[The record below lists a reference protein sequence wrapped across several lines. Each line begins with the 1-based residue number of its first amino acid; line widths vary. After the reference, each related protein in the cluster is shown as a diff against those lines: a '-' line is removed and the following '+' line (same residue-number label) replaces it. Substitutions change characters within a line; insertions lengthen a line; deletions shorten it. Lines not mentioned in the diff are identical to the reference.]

1 MRQLLSKFR
10 LRLINYESVLPYSL
24 LGVAGGAASGLVV
37 LAFELAI
44 RELSLLWGGGGDG
57 FDGLPTWALFCLPV
71 LGAAI
76 LGGLYTLLAPADR
89 ETGIVHV
96 LSRMHSHYSVLP
108 LRNAVVQFVGGAFS
122 LATGQSGGREGP
134 GVHLGGAINSLLG
147 QWLGLPNNS
156 LRMLIA
162 CGTAGGIAAAFHTPL
177 AAVLFTMEVI
187 IAEYTVTSFIPV
199 ILAAVSASAVS
210 YGLSTGGW
218 LFDLPALQLNSLLEL
233 PYIML
238 LGLCCGVAAAMFIRI
253 SSFCTGLSNY
263 PVALRFT
270 AAGVITGSLALLAP
284 DILGVGDDT
293 LKQTLQGELALSVM
307 LAIALCKLLATAC
320 SSGVGMPVG
329 VIGPSLLIGAC
340 LGGTLGVA
348 GVALQ
353 PELAS
358 DPRLYVVIGMGAAMG
373 AILNA
378 PLAAILAIIEM
389 TQSLGISMAAMLA
402 IVTATLTNTGLFRQ
416 RSAHQTV
423 LRQLKRLVPQD
434 PLNQLLHRTNV
445 RTTLDSR
452 VVRVPVL
459 LHRDDM
465 DPLLEHRPA
474 WCLVEQ
480 EGQDLY
486 LVDGE
491 QLLDWLEQ
499 FPAEAETAD
508 LTTSGI
514 RRWTVGHVPVEA
526 TLHQAM
532 DAMRDNVAEAVCI
545 YERSPRTGKRILHGI
560 ITRESLE
567 GFAWSQLLRGE
578 E

>member
-1 MRQLLSKFR
+1 VRQLLSNLR
-10 LRLINYESVLPYSL
+10 LRLINYESVLPYSV

-44 RELSLLWGGGGDG
+44 REMSMLWGGSGDG
-57 FDGLPTWALFCLPV
+57 FEELPTWMLFLLPALGATV
-71 LGAAI
+71 LGGVYA
-76 LGGLYTLLAPADR
+76 LLAPADR

-108 LRNAVVQFVGGAFS
+108 LRNALVQFIGGAFS

-162 CGTAGGIAAAFHTPL
+162 CGTAGGIAAAFQTPL

-187 IAEYTVTSFIPV
+187 IAEYTVASFIPV

-210 YGLSTGGW
+210 YSLASDGS

-233 PYIML
+233 PYIIL
-238 LGLCCGVAAAMFIRI
+238 LGLCCGIAVALFIRI
-253 SSFCTGLSNY
+253 SSLCTRLSNY
-263 PVALRFT
+263 PVMLRF
-270 AAGVITGSLALLAP
+270 AVAGTLTGCLALLAP
-284 DILGVGDDT
+284 EILGVGDDT
-293 LKQTLQGELALSVM
+293 LELALHGKLALSTM
-307 LAIALCKLLATAC
+307 LAITLCKLIATAC
-320 SSGVGMPVG
+320 SSGAGMPVG

-340 LGGTLGVA
+340 LGGVLGEA
-348 GVALQ
+348 GSALQ
-353 PELAS
+353 PELIS
-358 DPRLYVVIGMGAAMG
+358 DPRLYVVIGMGATMG

-378 PLAAILAIIEM
+378 PLAAILAILEM
-389 TQSLGISMAAMLA
+389 TQTLSISMAAMLA
-402 IVTATLTNTGLFRQ
+402 IVTATLTNTGLFKQ

-423 LRQLKRLVPQD
+423 LHQLKRLVPQD
-434 PLNQLLHRTNV
+434 PLNQMLHRTNV
-445 RTTLDSR
+445 RATMDSR
-452 VVRVPVL
+452 VVQVPAM
-459 LHRDDM
+459 LHRGEL

-480 EGQDLY
+480 SGKDLY
-486 LVDGE
+486 LVDGDE
-491 QLLDWLEQ
+491 LLEWMGQL
-499 FPAEAETAD
+499 PPETDEAD

-514 RRWTVGHVPVEA
+514 RRWTIDHVPIQA
-526 TLHQAM
+526 TLHQAL
-532 DAMRDNVAEAVCI
+532 DTMRNNVAEAVCI
-545 YERSPRTGKRILHGI
+545 YETSPRTGNRILHGI
-560 ITRESLE
+560 ITRESVE
-567 GFAWSQLLRGE
+567 RFAWSQLVQDE

>member
-1 MRQLLSKFR
+1 MRQLLSNIR

-24 LGVAGGAASGLVV
+24 LGVAGGAASGLIV
-37 LAFELAI
+37 LVFELAI
-44 RELSLLWGGGGDG
+44 REMSLVWGGSGDG
-57 FDGLPTWALFCLPV
+57 FEGLPAWMLFLLPTLGATV
-71 LGAAI
+71 LGGI
-76 LGGLYTLLAPADR
+76 YSLLAPADR

-108 LRNAVVQFVGGAFS
+108 LRNAVVQFLGGVFS

-162 CGTAGGIAAAFHTPL
+162 CGTAGGIAAAFQTPL
-177 AAVLFTMEVI
+177 AAVLFAMEVI
-187 IAEYTVTSFIPV
+187 VAEYTVISFIPV

-210 YGLSTGGW
+210 YSLSSDSS

-233 PYIML
+233 PYIIL
-238 LGLCCGVAAAMFIRI
+238 LGLCCGIAVALFIRI
-253 SSFCTGLSNY
+253 SRLCTRLSNY
-263 PVALRFT
+263 PVMLRF
-270 AAGVITGSLALLAP
+270 AVAGVITGCLALLTP
-284 DILGVGDDT
+284 EILGVGDDT
-293 LKQTLQGELALSVM
+293 LEMALHGKLALTTM
-307 LAIALCKLLATAC
+307 LAIALCKLFATAC
-320 SSGVGMPVG
+320 SSGAGMPVG

-340 LGGTLGVA
+340 LGGVLGTV
-348 GVALQ
+348 GYALQ
-353 PELAS
+353 PELSS
-358 DPRLYVVIGMGAAMG
+358 DPRLYVVIGMGATMG

-378 PLAAILAIIEM
+378 PLAAILAIVEM
-389 TQSLGISMAAMLA
+389 TQTLSISMAAMLA

-423 LRQLKRLVPQD
+423 LHQLKRLVPQD

-445 RTTLDSR
+445 RSTMDSR

-459 LHRDDM
+459 LHRTELI
-465 DPLLEHRPA
+465 PLLEHRPA

-480 EGQDLY
+480 SGKDLY
-486 LVDGE
+486 LVDGNE
-491 QLLDWLEQ
+491 LLGWLEKVPQ
-499 FPAEAETAD
+499 ESETAD

-514 RRWTVGHVPVEA
+514 RRWTVDQVPIRA
-526 TLHQAM
+526 TLRQAM
-532 DAMRDNVAEAVCI
+532 DVMRDNVAEAVCI

-567 GFAWSQLLRGE
+567 KFTWSQMVQDER
-578 E
+578 